1 MTDKSKQPRRFARS
15 ENLNKTQRFTSSTLT
30 DGILCDSLQINIP
43 LNTPIYSIDLIKGK
57 SILKQP
63 RVLSKINYPTDKTSI
78 FTPNETFSNDINTPD
93 DYIDTIE
100 GFAKIP
106 DIIPATK
113 TTAATSAKNIPSFN
127 RRTTIL
133 HYKPAL
139 AKPKSF
145 AKRKSTLV

>member
-1 MTDKSKQPRRFARS
+1 MQK
-15 ENLNKTQRFTSSTLT
+15 FTS
-30 DGILCDSLQINIP
+30 LQNIFGLFP
-43 LNTPIYSIDLIKGK
+43 V
-57 SILKQP
+57 LKQP
-63 RVLSKINYPTDKTSI
+63 RVLSKINYPMDKINYPTDKTNYPTNKTSI
-78 FTPNETFSNDINTPD
+78 FTPNETFSNDINTLD

-106 DIIPATK
+106 DIIPAATRTA
-113 TTAATSAKNIPSFN
+113 TTAATTAATTTATTPLNSIPSFN